1 MTAQKSTTRIDAS
14 GGFFNR
20 PLDLTPV
27 KATPMQILVPTGL
40 ALSSIA
46 LTLGGAVVALD
57 GSFFGAAMGAAGIG
71 AAALAVQRIA
81 HDPTDDWRQ
90 SIGLFLV
97 MITGAICWL
106 LSILM
111 PIALCVAALSVFVS
125 GGLDSYSDTLLPFAL
140 FVIINGGA
148 AMLAMRGGA

>member
-1 MTAQKSTTRIDAS
+1 MTAQKSHTHIDAS

-27 KATPMQILVPTGL
+27 KATPMQILVPTVL

-71 AAALAVQRIA
+71 AGVLAVQRIA